1 MEKVGFGDRG
11 DDSGRFHAGVSRHPV
26 GRPNKSYS
34 MQEVQS
40 GGIIVNYTRATRR
53 EGNCYLCVWYG
64 IWYGMVW

>member
-26 GRPNKSYS
+26 GRPNESYS

-40 GGIIVNYTRATRR
+40 GGSIVNYTGANR
-53 EGNCYLCVWYG
+53 N
-64 IWYGMVW
+64 